1 MVKEVKFQIPYAQ
14 RTKIPGVYTLDQ
26 NFFPVSEGQI
36 NILVASSYMLPTRN
50 DILNGVLTLADFV
63 VNNKGNSEDINELL
77 LDQAVDNLELETL
90 ENLASREEIVLRDL
104 RETLEKIYE
113 IQKQPGKI
121 YFNFEYGTLYED
133 TFAKFEGYNI
143 TTFEDF
149 LSQLMESEEGD
160 NYTHGWETYFLS
172 LDGGIIPKERLV
184 GYLDDLALLNKYF
197 ELEFDESQGSDA
209 IEEVRKLAKSMTLL
223 AGTDLPDISEA
234 YLNGQVHC
242 VINYLSYVEDKL
254 NDMVRNK
261 QGSLQ
266 ERMEEKGLKLITLDK
281 N

>member
-77 LDQAVDNLELETL
+77 LDQAVDNLEL
-90 ENLASREEIVLRDL
+90 
-104 RETLEKIYE
+104 ETLEKIYE